1 MIGDMNE
8 LLLKSVEVLPPLPD
22 TVSKLRKYVSEA
34 NSNIETMK
42 VAEIISSDPLMTAKL
57 LQLANS
63 PYYGFTREITTINQ
77 VMTAKLL
84 QLANSPYYGFTREI
98 TTINQV
104 ITLLGVGN
112 IINIVMADSIR
123 DNFKIDVSP
132 YGLNT
137 QNFLKTCNEEATFIA
152 NWLNDED
159 KKLSHLLVPCAML
172 LRLGIV
178 IFSNFLIQNH
188 KDKDFLAFLNKNENL
203 ALAENEFLGV
213 DHISFLGF
221 LLHRWNF
228 DDVLIE
234 SICFVRTPHAAREK
248 VKKSA
253 YALAITDHLF
263 APHDGSSPFNA
274 KAAVALLKEAKTQG
288 INFDL
293 NNLLSKLPNKAKEN
307 LNKED

>member
-8 LLLKSVEVLPPLPD
+8 LLLKSVEVLPPLPH
-22 TVSKLRKYVSEA
+22 TVSKLRKYVNEA

-77 VMTAKLL
+77 V
-84 QLANSPYYGFTREI
+84 
-98 TTINQV
+98 

-112 IINIVMADSIR
+112 IINIVTADSMK
-123 DNFKIDVSP
+123 DSFKIDVSP
-132 YGLNT
+132 YGLDT
-137 QNFLKTCNEEATFIA
+137 QVFLRNCNEEATFIT

-188 KDKDFLAFLNKNENL
+188 REKEFLTFLNETKIENI

-234 SICFVRTPHAAREK
+234 SICFVRTPHAAREE

-253 YALAITDHLF
+253 YALVITDHLF

-274 KAAVALLKEAKTQG
+274 KAAVALLEEAKTQG

-293 NNLLSKLPNKAKEN
+293 NNLLSKLPSKAKEN
-307 LNKED
+307 LDKED

>member
-57 LQLANS
+57 LQL
-63 PYYGFTREITTINQ
+63 
-77 VMTAKLL
+77 V
-84 QLANSPYYGFTREI
+84 NSPYYGFTREI

-307 LNKED
+307 LNKKD

>member
-77 VMTAKLL
+77 V
-84 QLANSPYYGFTREI
+84 
-98 TTINQV
+98 

-137 QNFLKTCNEEATFIA
+137 QNFLKTCNEEVTFIA

>member
-1 MIGDMNE
+1 NE

-34 NSNIETMK
+34 NLNIETMK

-77 VMTAKLL
+77 V
-84 QLANSPYYGFTREI
+84 
-98 TTINQV
+98 

-112 IINIVMADSIR
+112 IINIVTADSIR

-137 QNFLKTCNEEATFIA
+137 QNFLKTCNEEATFIT

-234 SICFVRTPHAAREK
+234 SICFVRTPHAAREE

-274 KAAVALLKEAKTQG
+274 KAAVALLEEAKTQG

-293 NNLLSKLPNKAKEN
+293 NNLLSKLPSKAKEN

>member
-77 VMTAKLL
+77 V
-84 QLANSPYYGFTREI
+84 
-98 TTINQV
+98 
-104 ITLLGVGN
+104 ITLLGIGN
-112 IINIVMADSIR
+112 IINIVTADSIR
-123 DNFKIDVSP
+123 DSFKIDVSP
-132 YGLNT
+132 YGLDT
-137 QNFLKTCNEEATFIA
+137 QNFLKTCNEEATFIT

-234 SICFVRTPHAAREK
+234 SICFVRTPHAAREE

-274 KAAVALLKEAKTQG
+274 KAAVALLEEAKTQG

-293 NNLLSKLPNKAKEN
+293 NNLLSKLPSKAKEN
-307 LNKED
+307 LKKED

>member
-63 PYYGFTREITTINQ
+63 PD
-77 VMTAKLL
+77 
-84 QLANSPYYGFTREI
+84 YGFTREI

-137 QNFLKTCNEEATFIA
+137 QNFLKTCNEEATFIT

>member
-77 VMTAKLL
+77 V
-84 QLANSPYYGFTREI
+84 
-98 TTINQV
+98 
-104 ITLLGVGN
+104 ITLLDVGN
-112 IINIVMADSIR
+112 IINIVTADSIR

-137 QNFLKTCNEEATFIA
+137 QNFLKTCNEEATFIT

-234 SICFVRTPHAAREK
+234 SICFVRTPHAAREE

-274 KAAVALLKEAKTQG
+274 KAAVALLEEAKTQG

-293 NNLLSKLPNKAKEN
+293 NNLLSKLPSKAKEN
-307 LNKED
+307 LNEED

>member
-8 LLLKSVEVLPPLPD
+8 LLLKRVEVLPPLPD

-42 VAEIISSDPLMTAKL
+42 VAEIISSDPLM
-57 LQLANS
+57 
-63 PYYGFTREITTINQ
+63 
-77 VMTAKLL
+77 MAKLL

-293 NNLLSKLPNKAKEN
+293 NNLLSKLPSKAKEN

>member
-77 VMTAKLL
+77 V
-84 QLANSPYYGFTREI
+84 
-98 TTINQV
+98 
-104 ITLLGVGN
+104 ITLLGIGN

-123 DNFKIDVSP
+123 DSFKIDVSP

-137 QNFLKTCNEEATFIA
+137 QNFLKTCNEEATFIT

-234 SICFVRTPHAAREK
+234 SICFVRTPHAAREE

>member
-77 VMTAKLL
+77 V
-84 QLANSPYYGFTREI
+84 
-98 TTINQV
+98 

-132 YGLNT
+132 YGLDT

>member
-42 VAEIISSDPLMTAKL
+42 VAEIISSDPLMT
-57 LQLANS
+57 
-63 PYYGFTREITTINQ
+63 T
-77 VMTAKLL
+77 KLL

-263 APHDGSSPFNA
+263 ASHDGSSPFNA

-307 LNKED
+307 LNKKD

>member
-77 VMTAKLL
+77 V
-84 QLANSPYYGFTREI
+84 
-98 TTINQV
+98 

-112 IINIVMADSIR
+112 IINIVTADSIK
-123 DNFKIDVSP
+123 DSFKIDVSP
-132 YGLNT
+132 YGLDT
-137 QNFLKTCNEEATFIA
+137 QVFLRNCNEEATFIT

-188 KDKDFLAFLNKNENL
+188 REKEFLTFLNETKIENI

-234 SICFVRTPHAAREK
+234 SICFVRTPHAAREE

-263 APHDGSSPFNA
+263 APHDGSSPFNV
-274 KAAVALLKEAKTQG
+274 KAAVALLEEAKTQG

-293 NNLLSKLPNKAKEN
+293 NNLLSKLPSKAKEN

>member
-77 VMTAKLL
+77 V
-84 QLANSPYYGFTREI
+84 
-98 TTINQV
+98 
-104 ITLLGVGN
+104 ITLLGIGN
-112 IINIVMADSIR
+112 IINIVTADSIR
-123 DNFKIDVSP
+123 DSFKIDVSP
-132 YGLNT
+132 YGLDT
-137 QNFLKTCNEEATFIA
+137 QNFLKTCNEEATFIT

-234 SICFVRTPHAAREK
+234 SICFVRTPHVAREE

-274 KAAVALLKEAKTQG
+274 KAAVALLEEAKTQG

-293 NNLLSKLPNKAKEN
+293 NNLLSKLPSKAKEN

>member
-42 VAEIISSDPLMTAKL
+42 VAEIISSDPL
-57 LQLANS
+57 
-63 PYYGFTREITTINQ
+63 
-77 VMTAKLL
+77 MTAKLL

-159 KKLSHLLVPCAML
+159 KKLSHLLVPCVML

>member
-63 PYYGFTREITTINQ
+63 PH
-77 VMTAKLL
+77 
-84 QLANSPYYGFTREI
+84 YGFTREI

>member
-42 VAEIISSDPLMTAKL
+42 VAEIISSDPL
-57 LQLANS
+57 
-63 PYYGFTREITTINQ
+63 
-77 VMTAKLL
+77 MTAKLL

-274 KAAVALLKEAKTQG
+274 KAAVALLKEVKTQG

>member
-42 VAEIISSDPLMTAKL
+42 VAEIISSDPL
-57 LQLANS
+57 
-63 PYYGFTREITTINQ
+63 
-77 VMTAKLL
+77 MTAKLL

-221 LLHRWNF
+221 LLHRRNF

-274 KAAVALLKEAKTQG
+274 KATVALLKEAKTQG

>member
-42 VAEIISSDPLMTAKL
+42 VAEIISSDPL
-57 LQLANS
+57 
-63 PYYGFTREITTINQ
+63 
-77 VMTAKLL
+77 MTAKLL

-234 SICFVRTPHAAREK
+234 SICFVRTPHAAREE

>member
-77 VMTAKLL
+77 V
-84 QLANSPYYGFTREI
+84 
-98 TTINQV
+98 

-112 IINIVMADSIR
+112 IINIVTADSIR

-137 QNFLKTCNEEATFIA
+137 QNFLKTCNEEVTFIT

-234 SICFVRTPHAAREK
+234 SICFVRTPHAAREE

-274 KAAVALLKEAKTQG
+274 KAAVALLEEAKTQG

-293 NNLLSKLPNKAKEN
+293 DNLLSKLPSKAKEN
-307 LNKED
+307 LDKED

>member
-42 VAEIISSDPLMTAKL
+42 VAEIISSDPL
-57 LQLANS
+57 
-63 PYYGFTREITTINQ
+63 
-77 VMTAKLL
+77 MTAKLL

-188 KDKDFLAFLNKNENL
+188 KDKDFLAFLNKSENL

-234 SICFVRTPHAAREK
+234 SICFVRTPHAVREK

>member
-77 VMTAKLL
+77 V
-84 QLANSPYYGFTREI
+84 
-98 TTINQV
+98 

-112 IINIVMADSIR
+112 IINIVTADSIR

-137 QNFLKTCNEEATFIA
+137 QNFLKTCNEEATFIT

-234 SICFVRTPHAAREK
+234 SICFVRTPHAAREE

-274 KAAVALLKEAKTQG
+274 KATVALLEEAKTQG

-293 NNLLSKLPNKAKEN
+293 NNLLSKLPSKAKEN
-307 LNKED
+307 LNEED

>member
-22 TVSKLRKYVSEA
+22 TVSKLRKYVNEA

-77 VMTAKLL
+77 V
-84 QLANSPYYGFTREI
+84 
-98 TTINQV
+98 

-112 IINIVMADSIR
+112 IINIVTADSIK
-123 DNFKIDVSP
+123 DSFKIDVSP
-132 YGLNT
+132 YGLDT
-137 QNFLKTCNEEATFIA
+137 QVFLRNCNEEATFIT

-188 KDKDFLAFLNKNENL
+188 REKEFLTFLNETKIKNI

-234 SICFVRTPHAAREK
+234 SICFVRTPHAAREE

-274 KAAVALLKEAKTQG
+274 KAAIALLEEAKAQG
-288 INFDL
+288 VDFDL
-293 NNLLSKLPNKAKEN
+293 NNLLSKFPSKAKEN

>member
-1 MIGDMNE
+1 GDMNE

-42 VAEIISSDPLMTAKL
+42 VAEIISSDPL
-57 LQLANS
+57 
-63 PYYGFTREITTINQ
+63 
-77 VMTAKLL
+77 MTAKLL

-307 LNKED
+307 LNKKD

>member
-42 VAEIISSDPLMTAKL
+42 VAEIISSDPLM
-57 LQLANS
+57 
-63 PYYGFTREITTINQ
+63 
-77 VMTAKLL
+77 MAKLL

>member
-1 MIGDMNE
+1 MNE

-34 NSNIETMK
+34 NLNIETMK

-77 VMTAKLL
+77 V
-84 QLANSPYYGFTREI
+84 
-98 TTINQV
+98 

-112 IINIVMADSIR
+112 IINIVTADSIR

-137 QNFLKTCNEEATFIA
+137 QNFLKTCNEEATFIT

-234 SICFVRTPHAAREK
+234 SICFVRTPHAAREE

-274 KAAVALLKEAKTQG
+274 KAAVALLEEAKTQG

-293 NNLLSKLPNKAKEN
+293 NNLLSKLPSKAKEN

>member
-42 VAEIISSDPLMTAKL
+42 VAEIISSDPL
-57 LQLANS
+57 
-63 PYYGFTREITTINQ
+63 
-77 VMTAKLL
+77 MTAKLL

-188 KDKDFLAFLNKNENL
+188 KDKDFLTFLNKNENL

>member
-77 VMTAKLL
+77 M
-84 QLANSPYYGFTREI
+84 
-98 TTINQV
+98 

-112 IINIVMADSIR
+112 IINIVTADSIR

-137 QNFLKTCNEEATFIA
+137 QNFLKTCNEEATFIT

-234 SICFVRTPHAAREK
+234 SICFVRTPHATREE

-274 KAAVALLKEAKTQG
+274 KAAVALLEEAKTQG

-293 NNLLSKLPNKAKEN
+293 DNLLSKLPSKAKEN
-307 LNKED
+307 LDKED

>member
-77 VMTAKLL
+77 V
-84 QLANSPYYGFTREI
+84 
-98 TTINQV
+98 
-104 ITLLGVGN
+104 ITLLGIGN
-112 IINIVMADSIR
+112 IINIVTADSIR
-123 DNFKIDVSP
+123 DSFKIDVSP
-132 YGLNT
+132 YGLDT
-137 QNFLKTCNEEATFIA
+137 QNFLKTCNEEATFIT

-234 SICFVRTPHAAREK
+234 SICFVRTPHAAREE

-274 KAAVALLKEAKTQG
+274 KAAVALLEEAKTQG

-293 NNLLSKLPNKAKEN
+293 NNLLSKLPSKAKEN

>member
-77 VMTAKLL
+77 V
-84 QLANSPYYGFTREI
+84 
-98 TTINQV
+98 

-112 IINIVMADSIR
+112 IINIVTADSIR

-234 SICFVRTPHAAREK
+234 SICFVRTPHATREE

-274 KAAVALLKEAKTQG
+274 KAAVALLEEAKTQG

-293 NNLLSKLPNKAKEN
+293 DNLLSKLPSKAKEN
-307 LNKED
+307 LDKED

>member
-77 VMTAKLL
+77 V
-84 QLANSPYYGFTREI
+84 
-98 TTINQV
+98 

-137 QNFLKTCNEEATFIA
+137 QNFLKTCNEEATFIT

-263 APHDGSSPFNA
+263 APHDGSSPFNV

>member
-42 VAEIISSDPLMTAKL
+42 VAEIISSDPL
-57 LQLANS
+57 
-63 PYYGFTREITTINQ
+63 
-77 VMTAKLL
+77 MTAKLL

-159 KKLSHLLVPCAML
+159 KKLSHLLVPCVML

-188 KDKDFLAFLNKNENL
+188 KDKDFLAFLNKSENL

-234 SICFVRTPHAAREK
+234 SICFVRTPHAAREE

>member
-42 VAEIISSDPLMTAKL
+42 VAEIISSDPL
-57 LQLANS
+57 
-63 PYYGFTREITTINQ
+63 
-77 VMTAKLL
+77 MTAKLL

-253 YALAITDHLF
+253 YALAITDYLF

>member
-42 VAEIISSDPLMTAKL
+42 VAEIISSDPLM
-57 LQLANS
+57 
-63 PYYGFTREITTINQ
+63 
-77 VMTAKLL
+77 MAKLL

-104 ITLLGVGN
+104 IALLGVGN

-293 NNLLSKLPNKAKEN
+293 NNLLSKLPSKAKEN

>member
-77 VMTAKLL
+77 V
-84 QLANSPYYGFTREI
+84 
-98 TTINQV
+98 

-112 IINIVMADSIR
+112 IINIVTADSIR

-137 QNFLKTCNEEATFIA
+137 QNFLKTCNEEATFIT

-234 SICFVRTPHAAREK
+234 SICFVRTPHAAREE

-253 YALAITDHLF
+253 YALVITDHLF

-274 KAAVALLKEAKTQG
+274 KAAVALLEEAKTQG

-293 NNLLSKLPNKAKEN
+293 NNLLSKLPSKAKEN
-307 LNKED
+307 LNEED

>member
-1 MIGDMNE
+1 GDMNE

-42 VAEIISSDPLMTAKL
+42 VAEIISSDPL
-57 LQLANS
+57 
-63 PYYGFTREITTINQ
+63 
-77 VMTAKLL
+77 MTAKLL

>member
-8 LLLKSVEVLPPLPD
+8 LLLKSVEVLLPPLPD

-42 VAEIISSDPLMTAKL
+42 VAEIISSDPL
-57 LQLANS
+57 
-63 PYYGFTREITTINQ
+63 
-77 VMTAKLL
+77 MTAKLL

-213 DHISFLGF
+213 DYISFLGF

>member
-8 LLLKSVEVLPPLPD
+8 LLLKSVEVLAPLPD

-42 VAEIISSDPLMTAKL
+42 VAEIISSDPL
-57 LQLANS
+57 
-63 PYYGFTREITTINQ
+63 
-77 VMTAKLL
+77 MTAKLL

-188 KDKDFLAFLNKNENL
+188 KDKDFLAFLNKSENL

>member
-42 VAEIISSDPLMTAKL
+42 VAEIISSDPL
-57 LQLANS
+57 
-63 PYYGFTREITTINQ
+63 
-77 VMTAKLL
+77 MTAKLL

-263 APHDGSSPFNA
+263 APYDGSSPFNA

-293 NNLLSKLPNKAKEN
+293 NNLYLSFLTKLRKI
-307 LNKED
+307 